1 MNKKHYLN
9 TQILKTTILLFFGF
23 MNISA
28 LAENNE
34 HKNALDNKCFNSYT
48 IIEKADSLK
57 QKKNI
62 VYKVL
67 DYFRDSNKQNPD
79 KRIDFGFIP
88 GPHFSST
95 TGLGLG
101 TLSTATYKS
110 DLSDANIPR
119 SNASLYTDM
128 TTGGFFSIGING
140 NHIFPHERYR
150 LDYKIKLSTF
160 TTNFW
165 GIGYTEG
172 DNDSNETEYRRNK
185 VYAMARF
192 MFKLAPNTYFG
203 PLINYNFVQAKNID
217 PQYLYLWHGE
227 RTTFNSYSAGIS
239 FTYDSRDFI
248 LNAKRG
254 IFFQLDQTFTPRFMG
269 NGNHNFSSTEAIL
282 AGYTPIWQG
291 AILAAELHGK
301 FNYGHTPWGLL
312 SEIGTN
318 DRMRGYY
325 EGRYRDKNL
334 VEGQVE
340 LRQHI
345 KGRHGAVAWVG
356 LANVFPNFDKIAWRK
371 TLPNVGI
378 GYRWEFK
385 KGINIRIDYG
395 LTKNG
400 SGFIFNINEAF

>member
-1 MNKKHYLN
+1 MDKLYRFNINPRKAVALSFLG
-9 TQILKTTILLFFGF
+9 ILGGTAHAGITDLSYSIDEDHVSNFSITEKT
-23 MNISA
+23 
-28 LAENNE
+28 
-34 HKNALDNKCFNSYT
+34 
-48 IIEKADSLK
+48 DSLK
-57 QKKNI
+57 KKRNI
-62 VYKVL
+62 VHKVI

-79 KRIDFGFIP
+79 KKIDFGFIP
-88 GPHFSST
+88 GPHYSST

-110 DLSDANIPR
+110 DFNDPDLPR

-128 TTGGFFSIGING
+128 TTGGFFSVGING
-140 NHIFPHERYR
+140 NHIFPKERFR
-150 LDYKIKLSTF
+150 LDYKVKLSTF
-160 TTNFW
+160 TTSFW
-165 GIGYTEG
+165 GIGFANG
-172 DNDSNETEYRRNK
+172 DNDNNETDYRRNK

-192 MFKLAPNTYFG
+192 MFKLAPNTYLG
-203 PLINYNFVQAKNID
+203 PLVSYNFVQAKEIE
-217 PQYLYLWHGE
+217 PEFAHLWNNE
-227 RTTFNSYSAGIS
+227 RKSFNAYTAGIS

-248 LNAKRG
+248 LNAKKG
-254 IFFQLDQTFTPRFMG
+254 FFLQLDQTFTPRFMG
-269 NGNHNFSSTEAIL
+269 NSSRNFSSTEVTM
-282 AGYTPIWQG
+282 AGYTHIWQG
-291 AILAAELHGK
+291 ATLAAELHGK

-334 VEGQVE
+334 AEGQIE

-345 KGRHGAVAWVG
+345 KGRHGAVVWVG
-356 LANVFPNFDKIAWRK
+356 LANVFPTFDDIAWRK
-371 TLPNVGI
+371 TLPNAGL

-400 SGFIFNINEAF
+400 GGFIFNINEAF